1 MILETYQEQQAIV
14 QPDPPGQSFATVG
27 TVYEDGI
34 ALIFNGAETESLKH
48 YKCNAAVRFAAGQRV
63 RIIEDSGTYVVEYP
77 VGAPA
82 QSIYADSAARAAYAS
97 EADMRNPPEKQRRPQ
112 RQTPPPARV
121 RRIRRKA
128 LRLPKLQR
136 ARRALRLR
144 LKLRMQP
151 QLKRLKTQI
160 LQHGPDRW
168 TTWRET
174 MRTLCFPTAPRELC
188 LSGLQGTANGPNS
201 PAPLSEQFLGGS
213 YGYFD

>member
-48 YKCNAAVRFAAGQRV
+48 YKCNTAVRFAAGQRV

-97 EADMRNPPEKQRRPQ
+97 EAGYAES
-112 RQTPPPARV
+112 AG
-121 RRIRRKA
+121 KA
-128 LRLPKLQR
+128 ATATKADTAASAGSADTAKSAGTAETAKSAETAAQAENAAAAETAKNADFATR
-136 ARRALRLR
+136 AGQVDNVAGNYADLVFSYS
-144 LKLRMQP
+144 
-151 QLKRLKTQI
+151 T
-160 LQHGPDRW
+160 
-168 TTWRET
+168 
-174 MRTLCFPTAPRELC
+174 
-188 LSGLQGTANGPNS
+188 QGTLLVRTTRDS
-201 PAPLSEQFLGGS
+201 QWTKLTGS
-213 YGYFD
+213 VV

>member
-63 RIIEDSGTYVVEYP
+63 RIIEDSGTYVVEDP

-97 EADMRNPPEKQRRPQ
+97 EAGYAESAGKAATATKADTAASAGSADTAKSAETAETAKSAETAAQAENAAAAETAKNADFATRAGQVDNVAGNYADLVFSYSTQG
-112 RQTPPPARV
+112 TLLV
-121 RRIRRKA
+121 RTTK
-128 LRLPKLQR
+128 
-136 ARRALRLR
+136 
-144 LKLRMQP
+144 
-151 QLKRLKTQI
+151 
-160 LQHGPDRW
+160 DSRW
-168 TTWRET
+168 TKLT
-174 MRTLCFPTAPRELC
+174 
-188 LSGLQGTANGPNS
+188 
-201 PAPLSEQFLGGS
+201 GS
-213 YGYFD
+213 VV